1 MAISNTIGVTK
12 LAMGIG
18 DGGNSYIPRASFA
31 TTYHPPAW
39 TRKVRQLE
47 STSTVQTRSRIVVRD
62 VSCWPLAPDHVLMDR
77 GRYRSRSGH
86 VRTSALTISVEND
99 PQETYADGRLLPQIN
114 RARLLAVLNN
124 AAGLPTIKMVRS
136 DLTIGCIHGSAS
148 HRFLVHHGKHIFLS
162 ERVAAR

>member
-47 STSTVQTRSRIVVRD
+47 STSTVQTRSRIAVRD
-62 VSCWPLAPDHVLMDR
+62 VSCWPIASLRTQTSNVRFQGFPDFGMTREVMRTCARKLKR
-77 GRYRSRSGH
+77 GRASPSRRIAKLRWRRSTKASGS
-86 VRTSALTISVEND
+86 VRGDKLRPANAT
-99 PQETYADGRLLPQIN
+99 LPDTV
-114 RARLLAVLNN
+114 RA
-124 AAGLPTIKMVRS
+124 GTW
-136 DLTIGCIHGSAS
+136 
-148 HRFLVHHGKHIFLS
+148 
-162 ERVAAR
+162 